1 MEEIVTTM
9 EENTK
14 VYSIPFFLLYR
25 YFYLFSEDSHMHV
38 IFSSIIYHLPL
49 FNYGSFFNF
58 PLLPPLTFLSSFYYS
73 PLSPIS
79 DTHIWMVVESSTEVW
94 LAYERPSP
102 QRKWTFFSNNLQL
115 SVGSLTF
122 NSICNFFKMSFVV
135 CVSTRILITNAM

>member
-1 MEEIVTTM
+1 MKKKIKCLERQCIEEPSQFTSQFKALRIHGRDGAIRCHLCSHLFIYFF
-9 EENTK
+9 
-14 VYSIPFFLLYR
+14 YSF
-25 YFYLFSEDSHMHV
+25 
-38 IFSSIIYHLPL
+38 IF
-49 FNYGSFFNF
+49 F

-79 DTHIWMVVESSTEVW
+79 DTHIWMVVESSTEVC